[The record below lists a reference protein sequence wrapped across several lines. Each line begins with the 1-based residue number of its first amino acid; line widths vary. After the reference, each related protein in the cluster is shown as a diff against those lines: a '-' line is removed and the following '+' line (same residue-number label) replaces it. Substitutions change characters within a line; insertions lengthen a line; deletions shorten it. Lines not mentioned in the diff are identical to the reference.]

1 MTVLT
6 KEVQDAEAE
15 VADGGSFIAAVLPV
29 NLKQLLINYIR
40 FYQALKSGAP
50 DCSN

>member
-15 VADGGSFIAAVLPV
+15 VADGGSFIAVLPV

-40 FYQALKSGAP
+40 FCQTLKSGAP
-50 DCSN
+50 DCSD